1 MSEAKKILILPGD
14 GIGPEVTQEAVR
26 VIEWFNAKTSLQFE
40 LDHDLIGGCSY
51 DEHGVPATDAVIDKA
66 LASDAVLLGAIDGPK
81 WDDIPFEL
89 RPAQGLLRL
98 RKDMGLFANLRPAML
113 FDTLLDASSLRPEVV
128 KGLDIMIVRELI
140 GGLYFGTPR
149 GIDDLE
155 DGQQKGYNTLV
166 YTTSEIERVARVAFE
181 MARKRDNRVVS
192 VDKSNA
198 LEVMRLWR
206 DVVSKVHAEE
216 YPDVELDH
224 MFVDNCCMQLV
235 RAPKQFDVILTGNL
249 FGDIVSDEASMLT
262 GSIGMLPS
270 AALGAKD
277 ANGKSLALYE
287 PVHGSAPDITGQGIA
302 NPLATILS
310 FVMALRY
317 SFDLQTEADL
327 VEAAI
332 NGVLAKGIRTPDLME
347 DGMTKVSTT
356 EMGDAVLAELDTLSA

>member
-1 MSEAKKILILPGD
+1 MAEAKKLLILPGD
-14 GIGPEVTQEAVR
+14 GIGPEVTSEAVR
-26 VIEWFNAKTSLQFE
+26 VIEWFNDKTDLQFE
-40 LDHDLIGGCSY
+40 LDHDLIGGCAY
-51 DEHGVPATDAVIDKA
+51 DAHGVPVTDAVIDKA

-81 WDDIPFEL
+81 WDDVPFEL
-89 RPAQGLLRL
+89 RPPQGLLRL

-149 GIDDLE
+149 GIDDLD

-216 YPDVELDH
+216 YPDVGLEH

-317 SFDLQTEADL
+317 SFDLQKEADMI
-327 VEAAI
+327 ETAI
-332 NGVLAKGIRTPDLME
+332 NAVLANGIRTADLMK
-347 DGMTKVSTT
+347 DGMTKVSTAQ
-356 EMGDAVLAELDTLSA
+356 MGDAVLAELNTLLD